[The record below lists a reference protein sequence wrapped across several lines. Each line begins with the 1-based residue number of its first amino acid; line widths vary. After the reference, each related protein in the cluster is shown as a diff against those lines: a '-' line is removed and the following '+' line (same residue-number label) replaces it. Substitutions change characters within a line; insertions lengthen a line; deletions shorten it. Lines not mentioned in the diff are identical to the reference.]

1 MTTPT
6 NIIPRNKNGKT
17 NNGTPYRYAKA
28 VKSKSLKSS
37 AVDLSVLNKSELK
50 LMEILKRD
58 KTACIPDLQDEIFTT
73 KSYELYGTSDTR
85 NLLRRVGTN
94 ATGSKLIERV
104 PGERGYY
111 RLTTKGSTKLAEFKK
126 SGKTAKAAPKKKAK
140 AAPKKKALAPDKKKT
155 PTKKRGVAKKTTK
168 TVAKKKVTA
177 AKKAA

>member
-1 MTTPT
+1 MTKNKAIT
-6 NIIPRNKNGKT
+6 PRNKNGKT
-17 NNGTPYRYAKA
+17 NASIPYRYPKA

-50 LMEILKRD
+50 LMEILLRD
-58 KTACIPDLQDEIFTT
+58 DYACIQDLQGEIFTA

-85 NLLRRVGTN
+85 NLLRRIGTN

-111 RLTTKGSTKLAEFKK
+111 RLTTKGETKLKEFKK
-126 SGKTAKAAPKKKAK
+126 AGKKAKAAPKKKAK
-140 AAPKKKALAPDKKKT
+140 AKKKAP
-155 PTKKRGVAKKTTK
+155 AK
-168 TVAKKKVTA
+168 AK